1 MKKAENIKYVI
12 CLGKVKTLTSD
23 FGVYRYS
30 KEIGLS
36 LQLKR

>member
-23 FGVYRYS
+23 FSVYS